1 MSKENKP
8 ILWDELSWKE
18 IQRITEYMKMAIIP
32 IGATEQQGPH
42 LPLAVD
48 TIDCYEIAKRV
59 SAKTQVPVIPP
70 LVYGCSQSHG
80 NFPGTISIRPETMI
94 RMICDIAE
102 WLYKSNIRKILLLN
116 GHMWNWGPIYSAR
129 ENIHYDFPDLQVRVL
144 DWWASNPDIMSQSM
158 KDCPVL
164 PSYVHANIGETSCM
178 LSIRPDLVNMS
189 KAVNQEDYNTFFEYR
204 MDQYTKSGIV
214 GRETTN
220 ATAEFGEKILSMVVD
235 NLATMIQAALREEI
249 PNKEKEIK

>member
-1 MSKENKP
+1 
-8 ILWDELSWKE
+8 
-18 IQRITEYMKMAIIP
+18 
-32 IGATEQQGPH
+32 
-42 LPLAVD
+42 
-48 TIDCYEIAKRV
+48 
-59 SAKTQVPVIPP
+59 
-70 LVYGCSQSHG
+70 
-80 NFPGTISIRPETMI
+80 
-94 RMICDIAE
+94 
-102 WLYKSNIRKILLLN
+102 
-116 GHMWNWGPIYSAR
+116 MWNWGPIYSAR

-144 DWWASNPDIMSQSM
+144 DWWATNPDIMYQSM

-189 KAVNQEDYNTFFEYR
+189 KAVNHEDYNTFFEYR

-235 NLATMIQAALREEI
+235 NLTPMIQAALREEI
-249 PNKEKEIK
+249 PNKENKREIK

>member
-1 MSKENKP
+1 MSLVGKKYKKLQNK
-8 ILWDELSWKE
+8 
-18 IQRITEYMKMAIIP
+18 IQKITEYMKMVIIP
-32 IGATEQQGPH
+32 IGATEQHGPH

-102 WLYKSNIRKILLLN
+102 WLYKSNMRKILLLN

-144 DWWASNPDIMSQSM
+144 DWWATNPDIMSQSM